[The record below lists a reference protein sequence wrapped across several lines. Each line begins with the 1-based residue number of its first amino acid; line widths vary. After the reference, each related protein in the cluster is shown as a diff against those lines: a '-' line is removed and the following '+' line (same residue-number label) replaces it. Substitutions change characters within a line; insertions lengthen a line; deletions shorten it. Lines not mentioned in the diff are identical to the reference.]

1 MLISIIPAR
10 GILPCAEFMP
20 EVLRPLVS
28 AVENGLDVTIVV
40 VDIVRRLGFD
50 NMMYGASTSARLDH
64 ESKSYV
70 FTTFPQRSSLSTIS
84 RRT

>member
-10 GILPCAEFMP
+10 GISPRAEFMP

-28 AVENGLDVTIVV
+28 AVANGLDVTIV

-64 ESKSYV
+64 QSKSYV
-70 FTTFPQRSSLSTIS
+70 FTTFRQR
-84 RRT
+84 